1 MSSKRKFK
9 LRFQQK
15 QRRGRGQAPLPNSTP
30 LPPLRWIVVA
40 GIVAALILG
49 FSLAQL
55 AIGFTFAGGN
65 PKLDALKAIQQMR
78 MAAIKNPNK
87 PPKHPTHVAL
97 PSSATSQPWASGVI
111 ESGQAPFP
119 GDLYVINN
127 QWQEAV
133 GGVHLRVY
141 AGSEAQDPTQGVLIV
156 MTTSLDLQTNV
167 GPHTYLTP
175 SHTGALHITG
185 AKGQY
190 LVLTSSSGAQFS
202 YLVTPVCAMSQPTT
216 VGKAC
221 QLLSV

>member
-9 LRFQQK
+9 LPFQQK
-15 QRRGRGQAPLPNSTP
+15 QSKLS
-30 LPPLRWIVVA
+30 WIMVA
-40 GIVAALILG
+40 GIAAALILG

-65 PKLDALKAIQQMR
+65 PKLDALKAIQQIR

-97 PSSATSQPWASGVI
+97 PASATSQPWASGVI

-133 GGVHLRVY
+133 DGVHLSVY
-141 AGSEAQDPTQGVLIV
+141 AGSEAQDLTQGVLIV

-167 GPHTYLTP
+167 GPHTYLAP

-190 LVLTSSSGAQFS
+190 LVLSSSSGAQFS
-202 YLVTPVCAMSQPTT
+202 FLVTPGCAMSQPTM

-221 QLLSV
+221 QLLPV